1 MDEAIKKNIPQQ
13 GSQKSR
19 QKSGLQMTQALKLQP
34 LKNIGIKMQIITTN
48 M

>member
-19 QKSGLQMTQALKLQP
+19 KHSGLENDPGTQTTAFKKHWN
-34 LKNIGIKMQIITTN
+34 KNPEN
-48 M
+48 NH